1 MALRCVGALVL
12 SRQMPNRALLAEL
25 NQDKYALIRLGNTAG
40 PAEFSEGHAQ
50 NQKEVLTLPTPFQAE
65 LEVQLALEREEQAQR
80 ATMLEQERRD
90 RELAMRIAQSEAELI
105 SEEGQVDAGLR
116 RWGAKHTHKLKK
128 NKKQTPGSIHHHP
141 DVSSKMQQHVS
152 FFRLFSSLFLGL
164 SSSSSSATAMKDHPA
179 QPHARLR
186 VHSTSAPL
194 LMKQY

>member
-25 NQDKYALIRLGNTAG
+25 NQDKYVLIRLGNTAG
-40 PAEFSEGHAQ
+40 PAEFSEDHAQ
-50 NQKEVLTLPTPFQAE
+50 NQKEVYVVSPFQAE

-105 SEEGQVDAGLR
+105 SEEGQMDAGLR

-128 NKKQTPGSIHHHP
+128 KI
-141 DVSSKMQQHVS
+141 
-152 FFRLFSSLFLGL
+152 
-164 SSSSSSATAMKDHPA
+164 
-179 QPHARLR
+179 
-186 VHSTSAPL
+186 
-194 LMKQY
+194 